1 MNRAVGDCQNTQ
13 RPKWDGP
20 LRAERWSCE
29 GRGELPQ
36 GQPVITERR
45 TLLLGK
51 FAGEFIRR
59 AEGRSNDQDFF
70 RGPPHIEPIPSVRDA
85 VVAGSGRD
93 GGKAH

>member
-36 GQPVITERR
+36 RQPVITERPPF
-45 TLLLGK
+45 LLSK
-51 FAGEFIRR
+51 TAGQFIRR

-70 RGPPHIEPIPSVRDA
+70 RGLARMEPIPSVRDA
-85 VVAGSGRD
+85 LAAGG
-93 GGKAH
+93 

>member
-1 MNRAVGDCQNTQ
+1 MNRAIGDRQNTQ
-13 RPKWDGP
+13 RRKWDSP

-45 TLLLGK
+45 LLPLGK
-51 FAGEFIRR
+51 AAGQFIRR

-70 RGPPHIEPIPSVRDA
+70 RGPPRMEPFPQLARC
-85 VVAGSGRD
+85 
-93 GGKAH
+93 GGDWRRT

>member
-1 MNRAVGDCQNTQ
+1 MNRAVCDCQNTQ
-13 RPKWDGP
+13 RSKWNGP

-51 FAGEFIRR
+51 VAREFIRR
-59 AEGRSNDQDFF
+59 AERRSNDQDFLF
-70 RGPPHIEPIPSVRDA
+70 S
-85 VVAGSGRD
+85 
-93 GGKAH
+93 